1 MRTWTGACC
10 SIIIFMIG
18 FAFGLL
24 KLHHLVDR
32 SNPSLT
38 ELTETVDADTTF
50 SLGSD
55 EFTVAFALSKFN
67 GEVL

>member
-1 MRTWTGACC
+1 
-10 SIIIFMIG
+10 MIG

-38 ELTETVDADTTF
+38 ELTEQVEADATF
-50 SLGSD
+50 GLDSE
-55 EFTVAFALSKFN
+55 EFAVAFALNEFT
-67 GEVL
+67 GEVK